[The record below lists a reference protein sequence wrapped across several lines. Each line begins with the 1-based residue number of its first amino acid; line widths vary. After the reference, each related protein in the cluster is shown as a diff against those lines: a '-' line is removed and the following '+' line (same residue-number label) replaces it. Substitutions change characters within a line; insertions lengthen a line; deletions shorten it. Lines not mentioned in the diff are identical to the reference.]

1 MIPCLAIPIYNHGAT
16 IESVIESLGH
26 LGLPCI
32 IVNDGSDAETRSR
45 IFALEKKFSWVN
57 LIHHPVNRGKGA
69 ALRTA
74 YQAASDR
81 GFSHVVQVD
90 ADGQHDTSD
99 IPRFLECAQM
109 NPDALILGT
118 PIFDDSVPWHRLH
131 GRKLSQFVVWMETLS
146 TQVADPLC
154 GFRCIPL
161 NLAIQILGRHRMGDR
176 MDFDPE
182 LIIRMVRAGVSV
194 VNIPTC
200 VRYPESGISHF
211 RMGKD
216 NLLIALAYLRLAV
229 EPLTAVFGR
238 TRSTEGP
245 S

>member
-1 MIPCLAIPIYNHGAT
+1 MIPCLAIPIYNHGAS
-16 IESVIESLGH
+16 IESVVESLVY
-26 LGLPCI
+26 LDLPCI

-45 IFALEKKFSWVN
+45 IFELEKKYSWVN
-57 LIHHPVNRGKGA
+57 LIHHPMNRGRGA

-81 GFSHVVQVD
+81 GFSHVIQVD

-99 IPRFLECAQM
+99 IPRFLECAQT

-161 NLAIQILGRHRMGDR
+161 NWAIQVLGRHRMGDR

-216 NLLIALAYLRLAV
+216 NLLIARAYLRLALESLV
-229 EPLTAVFGR
+229 AAFGR
-238 TRSTEGP
+238 TGASKDP